1 MQEIEISKISS
12 SPYQNRKKFH
22 GIDELAES
30 LQRDGLI
37 HPVVVRE
44 VDGNYELVV
53 GERRLKA
60 TATFKETITAIVKD
74 YTNLEAR
81 RVVAAENMQ
90 RDNPSAIEE
99 VEAIIGMVD
108 AELFE
113 NAEYVEFADTPQKRV
128 KYLLGKLDSDRR
140 NNTEF
145 FTHKFMGKIESIFT
159 QLPRK
164 KEWRSFYVNDLPMLN
179 IDIEIQE
186 ISMDNKLNKAQTKS
200 LSNLKKN
207 APEAFKDIV
216 KNIDDDGV
224 INMGVDDDGET
235 ITLQDTSAKEIKFE
249 GFTSDVLATK
259 NTGDE
264 ESYTPIDYIESARVV
279 MNGICLDPASN
290 QMAQINV
297 KANNYYTVD
306 DDGLTKEWG
315 GKVWIR
321 RLIPAHPKASC
332 YSTCW
337 ARLLNSRLRLE
348 QNVNEMV

>member
-108 AELFE
+108 AELFK

-164 KEWRSFYVNDLPMLN
+164 KEWRSFYVND
-179 IDIEIQE
+179 
-186 ISMDNKLNKAQTKS
+186 
-200 LSNLKKN
+200 
-207 APEAFKDIV
+207 
-216 KNIDDDGV
+216 
-224 INMGVDDDGET
+224 
-235 ITLQDTSAKEIKFE
+235 
-249 GFTSDVLATK
+249 
-259 NTGDE
+259 
-264 ESYTPIDYIESARVV
+264 
-279 MNGICLDPASN
+279 
-290 QMAQINV
+290 
-297 KANNYYTVD
+297 
-306 DDGLTKEWG
+306 
-315 GKVWIR
+315 
-321 RLIPAHPKASC
+321 
-332 YSTCW
+332 
-337 ARLLNSRLRLE
+337 
-348 QNVNEMV
+348 

>member
-1 MQEIEISKISS
+1 
-12 SPYQNRKKFH
+12 
-22 GIDELAES
+22 
-30 LQRDGLI
+30 
-37 HPVVVRE
+37 
-44 VDGNYELVV
+44 
-53 GERRLKA
+53 
-60 TATFKETITAIVKD
+60 
-74 YTNLEAR
+74 
-81 RVVAAENMQ
+81 
-90 RDNPSAIEE
+90 
-99 VEAIIGMVD
+99 
-108 AELFE
+108 
-113 NAEYVEFADTPQKRV
+113 
-128 KYLLGKLDSDRR
+128 
-140 NNTEF
+140 
-145 FTHKFMGKIESIFT
+145 MGQVESIFT

-264 ESYTPIDYIESARVV
+264 ESYTPIDYLESARVV

-315 GKVWIR
+315 GKVWMNPPYTALVINKFIDK
-321 RLIPAHPKASC
+321 LIHHFKEDHITDAIVLTNNNTDTSWFHSAAKSSNAICFTSGRINFLKRDGSTSSPTNGQSFFYFGSDSELFKKEFSQYGLVMVKA
-332 YSTCW
+332 
-337 ARLLNSRLRLE
+337 
-348 QNVNEMV
+348 

>member
-108 AELFE
+108 AELFK

-145 FTHKFMGKIESIFT
+145 FTHKFMGKIVSYLKT
-159 QLPRK
+159 L
-164 KEWRSFYVNDLPMLN
+164 NMLN
-179 IDIEIQE
+179 LLILNRNELSICWVNWITIGAEIQMKCP
-186 ISMDNKLNKAQTKS
+186 INLWDKLN
-200 LSNLKKN
+200 
-207 APEAFKDIV
+207 
-216 KNIDDDGV
+216 
-224 INMGVDDDGET
+224 
-235 ITLQDTSAKEIKFE
+235 
-249 GFTSDVLATK
+249 LA
-259 NTGDE
+259 
-264 ESYTPIDYIESARVV
+264 
-279 MNGICLDPASN
+279 
-290 QMAQINV
+290 
-297 KANNYYTVD
+297 
-306 DDGLTKEWG
+306 
-315 GKVWIR
+315 
-321 RLIPAHPKASC
+321 
-332 YSTCW
+332 
-337 ARLLNSRLRLE
+337 
-348 QNVNEMV
+348 

>member
-113 NAEYVEFADTPQKRV
+113 NAEYVEFADTQQKRV

-140 NNTEF
+140 RNTNEMS
-145 FTHKFMGKIESIFT
+145 HKFMGQVESGVRISLENYSADFVRKGLGGLSAMEVESVEIEYRRSSKPLAQLNKILKSRINNIESSGKLLSTLVGF
-159 QLPRK
+159 
-164 KEWRSFYVNDLPMLN
+164 
-179 IDIEIQE
+179 
-186 ISMDNKLNKAQTKS
+186 IS
-200 LSNLKKN
+200 
-207 APEAFKDIV
+207 
-216 KNIDDDGV
+216 
-224 INMGVDDDGET
+224 
-235 ITLQDTSAKEIKFE
+235 
-249 GFTSDVLATK
+249 
-259 NTGDE
+259 
-264 ESYTPIDYIESARVV
+264 YIEEPHRSSA
-279 MNGICLDPASN
+279 
-290 QMAQINV
+290 
-297 KANNYYTVD
+297 
-306 DDGLTKEWG
+306 
-315 GKVWIR
+315 
-321 RLIPAHPKASC
+321 AH
-332 YSTCW
+332 
-337 ARLLNSRLRLE
+337 
-348 QNVNEMV
+348 